1 MKNRRISL
9 MMLSVLM
16 CSSSMVYAQKK
27 SVKKDTIRESQIE
40 EIYVKGHSLKHK
52 NTTSTINVI
61 TNDEIKNLVVEQP
74 LRVLEQLPGINVIG
88 YGQGGV
94 ADQFSMRG
102 FAGGGHEGQAGIEID
117 GVSLNEAE
125 GHSDGYADLNVLI
138 PINLRKIT
146 VYKGPSSAL
155 HGRFSQAGTV
165 SLETRK
171 GGNYND
177 VRLSGGS
184 YSTFDAQ
191 YAMGKMMKVG
201 NREDAL
207 KVNLAA
213 QVFNTNGYIKNSGI
227 LKGNFSGRLAYQL
240 SNSSEIAVSVLG
252 HRSEWDAPG
261 YIPRE
266 QYLNRAM
273 RNRPHETAQ
282 HDGGGKAFLSERVDF
297 NHKISDNVK
306 LLVFGYAVQQDFT
319 RYAKFRYNVGGQRED
334 YNKRRVYA
342 IGGSFNGNTHLAGKE
357 FNWIGGVE
365 FYTEN
370 TDSQRYATT
379 FRRRNSQTWNR
390 SYQIQTYSAY
400 AQGELDIHP
409 LFRPS
414 VGLRFDIFG
423 GYYEDLGNGTS
434 ITRKHIKNLSH
445 FSPKLGFRS
454 TLANNFDF
462 KVNVSNGFTL
472 PQSDVRY
479 GTEMKPV
486 RLWQYE
492 AAFVYDNQK
501 NLYFNV
507 TGFILNS
514 SREILERPLGSG
526 MYQNA
531 GRTRRNGIETE
542 AKVNITE
549 GLMLRGSY
557 TYTHTKIVEGDN
569 KGNELVMLPRN
580 MFNAGATY
588 TSPIGLGADLQFR
601 VISNYYTDD
610 ENTFRDGAYNVFN
623 LKVFYN
629 FDKLF
634 SSKGNIFVGM
644 NNLFNKHY
652 AETIFGTNMYSASPT
667 FNVMAG
673 VNYSF

>member
-1 MKNRRISL
+1 MRNRKISL

-16 CSSSMVYAQKK
+16 CSSSMVYAQK
-27 SVKKDTIRESQIE
+27 SVKKDTIRERQIE
-40 EIYVKGHSLKHK
+40 EISVKGHSLRHK
-52 NTTSTINVI
+52 NTTSTVNVI

-102 FAGGGHEGQAGIEID
+102 FAGGGHEGQAGVEID

-273 RNRPHETAQ
+273 RNRPHETAE
-282 HDGGGKAFLSERVDF
+282 HDGGRKAFLSERVDF

-306 LLVFGYAVQQDFT
+306 LRGEGLELLLQIRNSAERDIYIKEISKKYGISVESIYLEIEKKEKNIKTDGISAEAFLEN
-319 RYAKFRYNVGGQRED
+319 AKKETEKDLENDKEKAEKIKKYTEELILIKVLI
-334 YNKRRVYA
+334 YNKSARVNFKNN
-342 IGGSFNGNTHLAGKE
+342 ISLSVISDELNRKTIDNIIQNIDLDEVKLIDKLLLDEEISKKITEILSRDDNIFKSDMNIEEKDPMIVLKSFENRTLEERMKMIEKSLVLMERTEENKEIILELEKE
-357 FNWIGGVE
+357 FKEII
-365 FYTEN
+365 
-370 TDSQRYATT
+370 S
-379 FRRRNSQTWNR
+379 
-390 SYQIQTYSAY
+390 
-400 AQGELDIHP
+400 
-409 LFRPS
+409 
-414 VGLRFDIFG
+414 
-423 GYYEDLGNGTS
+423 
-434 ITRKHIKNLSH
+434 
-445 FSPKLGFRS
+445 KL
-454 TLANNFDF
+454 
-462 KVNVSNGFTL
+462 
-472 PQSDVRY
+472 Y
-479 GTEMKPV
+479 
-486 RLWQYE
+486 
-492 AAFVYDNQK
+492 
-501 NLYFNV
+501 
-507 TGFILNS
+507 
-514 SREILERPLGSG
+514 
-526 MYQNA
+526 
-531 GRTRRNGIETE
+531 
-542 AKVNITE
+542 
-549 GLMLRGSY
+549 
-557 TYTHTKIVEGDN
+557 N
-569 KGNELVMLPRN
+569 K
-580 MFNAGATY
+580 
-588 TSPIGLGADLQFR
+588 
-601 VISNYYTDD
+601 
-610 ENTFRDGAYNVFN
+610 
-623 LKVFYN
+623 
-629 FDKLF
+629 
-634 SSKGNIFVGM
+634 
-644 NNLFNKHY
+644 
-652 AETIFGTNMYSASPT
+652 
-667 FNVMAG
+667 
-673 VNYSF
+673 